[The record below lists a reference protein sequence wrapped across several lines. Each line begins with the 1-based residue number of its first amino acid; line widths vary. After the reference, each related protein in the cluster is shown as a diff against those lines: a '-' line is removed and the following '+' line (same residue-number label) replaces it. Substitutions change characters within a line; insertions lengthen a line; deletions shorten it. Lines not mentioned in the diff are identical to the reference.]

1 MEDTEVT
8 SHLFSKFLF
17 NASNF
22 KKLSSYFYTPT
33 LAWQGFK
40 WLGESL
46 LFCLFVL
53 HVTEFLVS
61 FRRLTA
67 TNSRFRNTAKDKTRQ
82 A

>member
-8 SHLFSKFLF
+8 SHLFSTFLF
-17 NASNF
+17 NAGNF
-22 KKLSSYFYTPT
+22 EKLSSYFNCRT

-53 HVTEFLVS
+53 HITEFLSLFAV
-61 FRRLTA
+61 
-67 TNSRFRNTAKDKTRQ
+67 
-82 A
+82 